1 MLAAKPINEVITCMR
16 LTHAAQALM
25 QGRPPSGTFVLVPP
39 VARIR
44 HAGTHETPPSCWNLY
59 CGARG
64 RWGFGCVAHIAA
76 RRPSWK
82 TKGVSEKHHTR
93 SSDLA
98 TKEARTACSDQ
109 SLKVD
114 ARGIELTYHRMRAST
129 SDRAILKTWMSRE
142 VHETRTQYRLLRSNG
157 LSGSAAHSTSKT
169 CSAPPP
175 TTADSIEYGVTIYP
189 AALNRIA
196 KQWLPFRSSM
206 KIAMLPSTLWG
217 RVKISAFA
225 ASNLLQL

>member
-1 MLAAKPINEVITCMR
+1 MPRQQAQHSTCAITCDTDSSAPSRDTRATRIKATPSNASFKATGVGQPLDDPIASQISDSLGYPGIDGVILCLMLAAKPINEVITCMR

-98 TKEARTACSDQ
+98 TKEEGTARSDQ

-114 ARGIELTYHRMRAST
+114 ARGIVLAYHH
-129 SDRAILKTWMSRE
+129 
-142 VHETRTQYRLLRSNG
+142 V
-157 LSGSAAHSTSKT
+157 
-169 CSAPPP
+169 
-175 TTADSIEYGVTIYP
+175 
-189 AALNRIA
+189 
-196 KQWLPFRSSM
+196 
-206 KIAMLPSTLWG
+206 
-217 RVKISAFA
+217 
-225 ASNLLQL
+225 